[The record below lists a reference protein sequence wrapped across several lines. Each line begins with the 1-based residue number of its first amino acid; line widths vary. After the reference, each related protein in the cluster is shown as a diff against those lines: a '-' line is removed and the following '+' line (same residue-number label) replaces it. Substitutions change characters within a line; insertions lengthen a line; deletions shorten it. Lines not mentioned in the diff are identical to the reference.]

1 MISDMDPDSKF
12 DEDEDSNDEI
22 NGMLTHSTH
31 THAQAGFYL
40 RGVHVFPPEKIIS
53 VTQVKLA

>member
-1 MISDMDPDSKF
+1 MISDMDSDSKF

-31 THAQAGFYL
+31 SRIL
-40 RGVHVFPPEKIIS
+40 V
-53 VTQVKLA
+53 VKR